1 MALDETSAGLL
12 VTFLILLAG
21 FLAAKLGGS
30 LIIAISKRKETINIR
45 RIQLVKIYRYLVMIL
60 AIIIALLYMRKGVVG
75 DASIVGNFLQKTY
88 KFLPNI
94 LLFALLIVLGI
105 VVANL
110 IAFILKRFF
119 DTTGLTELMI
129 EQNREHVLN
138 GILVA
143 IRIVLYVLIL
153 VVLLSLFGMSIR
165 GLTTAL
171 GWIFY
176 ATLALLFLYLFIG
189 TRAFVENFIAGLYI
203 KSSRTF
209 KLGHKI
215 KVNDIEGTI
224 NSISNQGVTIRAD
237 SGYNSFIPNREFVK
251 KEISFKNIETDL
263 DTLEK
268 IKSYFVEQKPSY
280 CGPASA
286 SMVLKIFGY
295 NESQAKIGDLCKT
308 EVGVGTHPE
317 VLINVVQELA
327 QGRVK
332 GSWIDVEHITDL
344 KSELRLW
351 LSQGALPIVDYKKNL
366 LFPAAKT
373 AHYSV
378 VVAVEGDEFVV
389 LDPSG
394 KKGGVYLADADKI
407 YRGMDTYSE
416 LIKGKRGY
424 IVFAPEGT
432 TAFYRIEEGLIYSD
446 PSLYHELSNKLKKEL
461 YELMEKGQAIE
472 SVLPLRVK
480 NFIKKWKEKDKIAR
494 LWKPENL

>member
-60 AIIIALLYMRKGVVG
+60 AIIIALLYLRKGVVG
-75 DASIVGNFLQKTY
+75 DVSIVGNFLQKTY

-189 TRAFVENFIAGLYI
+189 TRAFVENFIAGLY
-203 KSSRTF
+203 
-209 KLGHKI
+209 
-215 KVNDIEGTI
+215 
-224 NSISNQGVTIRAD
+224 
-237 SGYNSFIPNREFVK
+237 
-251 KEISFKNIETDL
+251 KNH
-263 DTLEK
+263 
-268 IKSYFVEQKPSY
+268 QKPS
-280 CGPASA
+280 
-286 SMVLKIFGY
+286 
-295 NESQAKIGDLCKT
+295 N
-308 EVGVGTHPE
+308 
-317 VLINVVQELA
+317 
-327 QGRVK
+327 
-332 GSWIDVEHITDL
+332 
-344 KSELRLW
+344 
-351 LSQGALPIVDYKKNL
+351 
-366 LFPAAKT
+366 
-373 AHYSV
+373 
-378 VVAVEGDEFVV
+378 
-389 LDPSG
+389 
-394 KKGGVYLADADKI
+394 
-407 YRGMDTYSE
+407 
-416 LIKGKRGY
+416 
-424 IVFAPEGT
+424 
-432 TAFYRIEEGLIYSD
+432 
-446 PSLYHELSNKLKKEL
+446 
-461 YELMEKGQAIE
+461 
-472 SVLPLRVK
+472 
-480 NFIKKWKEKDKIAR
+480 
-494 LWKPENL
+494 